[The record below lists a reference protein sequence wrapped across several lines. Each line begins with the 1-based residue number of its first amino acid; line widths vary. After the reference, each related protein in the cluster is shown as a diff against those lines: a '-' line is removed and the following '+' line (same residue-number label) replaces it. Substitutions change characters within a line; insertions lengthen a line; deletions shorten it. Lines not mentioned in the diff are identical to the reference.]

1 MAGRVLLPPLTGV
14 PRLPDAAARLRRLVA
29 DRLGAPFSW
38 GVHDC
43 ALWAADAIQAQLG
56 ADPAQD
62 LRGRYRTQLGAHRL
76 VAPLGGL
83 PGVAAAVLGEPL
95 RSPLLACMGD
105 VGYTRQGAL
114 AVCAGETWLVA
125 TRDGM
130 GHLPLADALQAWRV
144 GCA

>member
-1 MAGRVLLPPLTGV
+1 MACRVVLPSLTGA
-14 PRLPDAAARLRRLVA
+14 PRLPDAAARLRSLVEA
-29 DRLGAPFSW
+29 RMPAPFAW

-56 ADPAQD
+56 ADPAQA
-62 LRGRYRTQLGAHRL
+62 LRGRYRTQLGALRL

-83 PGVAAAVLGEPL
+83 PGVAAAVLGAPL
-95 RSPLLACMGD
+95 RSPLLACAGD

-125 TRDGM
+125 TREGM
-130 GHLPLADALQAWRV
+130 GHLPLADAVQAWRV

>member
-1 MAGRVLLPPLTGV
+1 MARRVVLQALTGC
-14 PRLPDAAARLRRLVA
+14 PRLPAAAERLQQLVLA
-29 DRLGAPFSW
+29 RLGAPFAW

-56 ADPAQD
+56 ADPAHA
-62 LRGRYRTQLGAHRL
+62 LRGRYRTQMGALRL
-76 VAPLGGL
+76 LAPLGGL
-83 PGVAAAVLGEPL
+83 PGVATAVLGAPL
-95 RSPLLACMGD
+95 RGPLLACVGD
-105 VGYTRQGAL
+105 VGFTRQGAL

-130 GHLPLADALQAWRV
+130 GHLPLPDAVQAWRV